1 MTSNQ
6 ELAVRP
12 LAIKISY
19 KYTPVRQGAL
29 LPTGHEKGKGNSSDM
44 KANTESER
52 VEKVGRDKGHPHR
65 TANKI
70 LFLLFEKV

>member
-6 ELAVRP
+6 KLEVRP

-29 LPTGHEKGKGNSSDM
+29 LSTGHEKGKGSSSYM
-44 KANTESER
+44 KANTESGR
-52 VEKVGRDKGHPHR
+52 VEKAERDNGHPHR
-65 TANKI
+65 TANMI
-70 LFLLFEKV
+70 LFLIFEKV